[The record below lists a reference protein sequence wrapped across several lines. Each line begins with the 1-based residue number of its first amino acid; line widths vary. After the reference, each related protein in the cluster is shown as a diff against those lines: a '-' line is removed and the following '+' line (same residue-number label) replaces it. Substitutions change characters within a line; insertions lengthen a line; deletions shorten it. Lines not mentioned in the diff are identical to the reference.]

1 MVVTP
6 ARRSPK
12 DVSLTSNV
20 QFGFPQISWRVKEEE
35 EARPTEENHET
46 QRKKQEEQ
54 RASPPLIEI
63 QQRSKK
69 T

>member
-6 ARRSPK
+6 ASCSPQ

-20 QFGFPQISWRVKEEE
+20 QFGLPQISWRVKEEE

-46 QRKKQEEQ
+46 QRKKQEGRREHWP
-54 RASPPLIEI
+54 SLP
-63 QQRSKK
+63 
-69 T
+69 

>member
-46 QRKKQEEQ
+46 QRKKQEGLREHW
-54 RASPPLIEI
+54 PPLP
-63 QQRSKK
+63 
-69 T
+69 

>member
-20 QFGFPQISWRVKEEE
+20 QFGLPQISWRVKEEE

-46 QRKKQEEQ
+46 QRKKQEGQ
-54 RASPPLIEI
+54 REHWPPLP
-63 QQRSKK
+63 
-69 T
+69 